1 MNFKECRINAGVT
14 NISNHAR
21 ENGVCQFTGVRN
33 MAFTP
38 HIHKETQ
45 SLNRSQT

>member
-1 MNFKECRINAGVT
+1 M
-14 NISNHAR
+14 
-21 ENGVCQFTGVRN
+21 N

-45 SLNRSQT
+45 SLNEAKPKFSKTALHRKQITEILSP